1 MHTASLTLD
10 GLGCLRGGRIVFSG
24 VTLALGPG
32 GAALVSGPNGSGKTS
47 LLRVIAGLLPPFAGA
62 AESDGRIAFTGE
74 ASALDPELP
83 LARALRFWARLDGG
97 GRTEVDRGLEAM
109 GLGPL
114 AEVPVRM
121 LSAGQ
126 LRRAGLARVIAGNAA
141 IWLLDEP
148 GNGLD
153 AESRTRLETAMA
165 AHRAAGGIVV
175 AATHQPL
182 ALPDAAPLA
191 MEPAA

>member
-1 MHTASLTLD
+1 MHTVSLTLE

-24 VTLALGPG
+24 IDLALGPG

-47 LLRVIAGLLPPFAGA
+47 LLRTIAGLLPPFAGTVSR
-62 AESDGRIAFTGE
+62 EGRIVFAGE
-74 ASALDPELP
+74 AAALDADRP

-97 GRTEVDRGLEAM
+97 GEAETRRGLEAM
-109 GLGPL
+109 GLDRL

-126 LRRAGLARVIAGNAA
+126 LKRAGLARVIAGGAPT
-141 IWLLDEP
+141 WLLDEP
-148 GNGLD
+148 ANGLD
-153 AESRTRLETAMA
+153 AESRARLERAMA

-182 ALPDAAPLA
+182 ALPEAQKLA
-191 MEPAA
+191 MAA

>member
-1 MHTASLTLD
+1 MHTASLTLE
-10 GLGCLRGGRIVFSG
+10 GLGCLRGGRLVFSG
-24 VTLALGPG
+24 VSLRLGPG
-32 GAALVSGPNGSGKTS
+32 EAALITGPNGSGKTS
-47 LLRVIAGLLPPFAGA
+47 LLRTIAGLLPPFAGSVDTGGA
-62 AESDGRIAFTGE
+62 VALTGE
-74 ASALDPELP
+74 ATALDPDRP
-83 LARALRFWARLDGG
+83 LAKALRYWARLDGK
-97 GRTEVDRGLEAM
+97 TETDVATALTAM
-109 GLGPL
+109 ALDPL

-126 LRRAGLARVIAGNAA
+126 LRRAGLARVIAGNAP

-153 AESRTRLETAMA
+153 TESRERLERAMA

-182 ALPDAAPLA
+182 VLPEAKTLEMAPA
-191 MEPAA
+191 T